1 MATPASPAP
10 RRTIEASTEPAV
22 SPLETV
28 APTTKQTFLWFCA
41 NPDHPGL
48 SAFSLKDP
56 NHAMER
62 AFEASN
68 DPLAESGGAPV
79 CPACKTSVVAY
90 PIEKEGDIP
99 DVLKRA
105 PY

>member
-1 MATPASPAP
+1 MAAP
-10 RRTIEASTEPAV
+10 GPVRRTVEASTEPAV
-22 SPLETV
+22 SGLESAPV
-28 APTTKQTFLWFCA
+28 ATTKEFHWFCA

-48 SAFSLKDP
+48 STFSLKDS
-56 NHAMER
+56 NHAIER
-62 AFEASN
+62 HFVAPN
-68 DPLAESGGAPV
+68 DPAAEYGGAPV

-99 DVLKRA
+99 EAIKKA